1 MPLNLTSKAEGL
13 PAQVQQQVGKLSHKM
28 LILGFAAFF
37 EKLEEGPLVR
47 TFYFQP
53 SEGSLFS
60 KILNKEE
67 ELAGTLHVE
76 SVRIERNAGLVAIE
90 VPREDRQ
97 VIRFDS
103 CLHELLTSPQVR
115 DMQLPLLMGQNT
127 RGDYLYADLAA
138 QPHLLISGSTGS
150 GKSVFTS
157 QIIASLALFK
167 SPRDLSFTLV
177 DTKKLDLVFFE
188 DLDHVSSVI
197 REVEDLR
204 SALESALKEVRRRT
218 ELMSG
223 FARNIAEWNNLS
235 LSAGQRLKY
244 KVIIIDEFADVIQ
257 QDEILWAGTPKKDRP
272 TSIETLTKQIAA
284 ISRAAGIH
292 LIIATQRPSVKVI
305 TGDLKANFPARIC
318 FKLPTMA
325 DSRVVL
331 DENGAECLLGKGD
344 YLYKIAGSDLLK
356 RAHSAYVSTADIALV
371 TSQHNEIRRTYVF
384 S

>member
-1 MPLNLTSKAEGL
+1 MPLNLLSKSEGL
-13 PAQVQQQVGKLSHKM
+13 PPEVQQQIGKLSHKM

-37 EKLEEGPLVR
+37 EKLEEGPYLR
-47 TFYFQP
+47 TFFFQP

-76 SVRIERNAGLVAIE
+76 SVRIERNAGLIAIE
-90 VPREDRQ
+90 VPREDRK

-103 CLHELLTSPQVR
+103 CLHGLLTSPQTV

-127 RGDYLYADLAA
+127 RGDYLYADLAD

-157 QIIASLALFK
+157 QLIASLALFR
-167 SPRDLSFTLV
+167 SPKELSFTLV

-188 DLDHVSSVI
+188 DLDHVSSVV

-204 SALESALKEVRRRT
+204 TALTDALQEVRRRT

-223 FARNIAEWNNLS
+223 YARNIKEWNTLGM
-235 LSAGQRLKY
+235 GQKLKY
-244 KVIIIDEFADVIQ
+244 KVFIIDEFADVMQ
-257 QDEILWAGTPKKDRP
+257 QDEILWAGIPKKDRP
-272 TSIETLTKQIAA
+272 TSIEMLVKQIAA
-284 ISRAAGIH
+284 ISRAAGVH
-292 LIIATQRPSVKVI
+292 LIVATQRPSVKVI
-305 TGDLKANFPARIC
+305 SGDLKANFPARIC

-344 YLYKIAGSDLLK
+344 YLYKISGSDMLK
-356 RAHSAYVSTADIALV
+356 RAHSAYVTTQDIAVV
-371 TSQHNEIRRTYVF
+371 TAQYDEIRRQYV
-384 S
+384 ST